1 MNILIFECIY
11 ILIFESI
18 FLYTIEKLCP
28 IYIYMKNRKKT
39 EKASNVKIIGEG
51 TYGCVVKPSL
61 KCNTSH
67 DYKNKVSKLMH
78 EEDALAE
85 QSEMKILNDIAG
97 IKDYTM
103 SYPEL
108 CKPKLDTKDLPYN
121 FLEIAGKCNVDVV
134 KTALN
139 NKKYHELSLLLLDDG
154 GVDLHQFVNNIFN
167 KLDLAQQNI
176 FFTSIINL
184 LNGLL
189 FFIKNEII
197 HHDIKL
203 ANIVYNITTGDA
215 KFIDFGLMTT
225 KTKFIEQ
232 SIENK
237 NGLAIIWDYFPP
249 EISCANNDI
258 YKKEEC
264 KTLLGSNS
272 KGEYKQFLDT
282 ISDSIDGYCLSFAL
296 YDMFKIIRTQKMYK
310 GNPEFIDK
318 VINLLYKFVGES
330 KPEGY
335 KRKKDY
341 QELRDS
347 YHKFANEYQVID
359 KKKPTPSKEIRE
371 LSHKLIKSTLI
382 ANLNKKP
389 TTRIFKKK
397 QTMKNKSKK
406 KTNLKKT
413 NLKKNKSKKKRISW
427 K

>member
-1 MNILIFECIY
+1 MMNGKK
-11 ILIFESI
+11 
-18 FLYTIEKLCP
+18 TEKAS
-28 IYIYMKNRKKT
+28 NRKKT
-39 EKASNVKIIGEG
+39 KKASNVKIIGEG

-78 EEDALAE
+78 GKDALAE

-97 IKDYTM
+97 INDYTM

-121 FLEIAGKCNVDVV
+121 FLEIARKCNVDVV
-134 KTALN
+134 KTALDH
-139 NKKYHELSLLLLDDG
+139 KKYHELSLLLLDDG

-189 FFIKNEII
+189 FFIKNKII

-225 KTKFIEQ
+225 KEKFIEQ
-232 SIENK
+232 SIKSE
-237 NGLAIIWDYFPP
+237 NGLAITWDYFPP
-249 EISCANNDI
+249 EISCANEDI
-258 YKKEEC
+258 YKTEKC
-264 KTLLGSNS
+264 NTLLGSNNE
-272 KGEYKQFLDT
+272 GEYDQFLNT

-318 VINLLYKFVGES
+318 VIILLYKFVGES
-330 KPEGY
+330 NPEGGY
-335 KRKKDY
+335 KRNKNY
-341 QELRDS
+341 QKLRDS
-347 YHKFANEYQVID
+347 YHMFANNYQVID

-371 LSHKLIKSTLI
+371 LSNKLITSTHN
-382 ANLNKKP
+382 ANLDKKP
-389 TTRIFKKK
+389 TTRISKKK
-397 QTMKNKSKK
+397 QTMKNKY
-406 KTNLKKT
+406 
-413 NLKKNKSKKKRISW
+413 KKNKSRKKQI
-427 K
+427 